1 MALVGA
7 AVGSWSAALMGTTV
21 ENPVRRKF
29 EDEIK
34 AGRILV
40 VVDDDNERADHVR
53 DCLRHAGA
61 TPLDFHNASMLN

>member
-1 MALVGA
+1 M
-7 AVGSWSAALMGTTV
+7 STTV

-40 VVDDDNERADHVR
+40 VIDDDNARVEHVR
-53 DCLRHAGA
+53 ECVRHAGA
-61 TPLDFHNASMLN
+61 TPLDFHNASILN